1 MIFLDSSYIKGLMI
15 KRDYHKEFSNNI
27 RPFLKNE
34 TKVINITVFVE
45 VLNALKKNNFQGSI
59 NDIINQ
65 LFNLDIFDW
74 LSAEDYKS
82 AAEKFK
88 YYNGSINFAD
98 CTILVTMEK
107 YGITKIVTTDSDFE
121 KIRGIRRISGFFLNL
136 GELVACLQ

>member
-1 MIFLDSSYIKGLMI
+1 MI
-15 KRDYHKEFSNNI
+15 KRDHHKEFSNNI
-27 RPFLKNE
+27 KPFLKNE

-82 AAEKFK
+82 AAEKFR
-88 YYNGSINFAD
+88 YY
-98 CTILVTMEK
+98 
-107 YGITKIVTTDSDFE
+107 
-121 KIRGIRRISGFFLNL
+121 R
-136 GELVACLQ
+136 

>member
-15 KRDYHKEFSNNI
+15 KRDPHKKFSNNI

-34 TKVINITVFVE
+34 TKVINITVLVE

-65 LFNLDIFDW
+65 LLNLDIFDW
-74 LSAEDYKS
+74 LSVEDYKS
-82 AAEKFK
+82 AAEFK
-88 YYNGSINFAD
+88 YYNGSVNFAD

-107 YGITKIVTTDSDFE
+107 YGITKIVTTDSDFG
-121 KIRGIRRISGFFLNL
+121 KIRGIRRISGIF
-136 GELVACLQ
+136 